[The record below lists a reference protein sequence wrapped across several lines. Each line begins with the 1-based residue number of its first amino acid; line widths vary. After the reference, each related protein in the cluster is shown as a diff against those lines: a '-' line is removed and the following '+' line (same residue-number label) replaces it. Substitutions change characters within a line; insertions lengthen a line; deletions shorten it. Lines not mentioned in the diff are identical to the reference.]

1 MKIVIMTD
9 DESFRKLMAHADV
22 KKWLTWYLMG
32 DRDYSREN
40 VPGFIISEMFS
51 VSHYPHVS

>member
-1 MKIVIMTD
+1 MTD

-40 VPGFIISEMFS
+40 VPGFIISETFS